1 MTKQRKAQ
9 VVTLAV
15 IVIGLVL
22 VVGRETGWRLPTG
35 SGQDL
40 FSGSEEPETPTD
52 TINRMMDAARD
63 GDVDGY
69 LACFSGQMEKTL
81 RQSVTEMSNSGFADY
96 LQTNNKQIKG
106 FAMYEPTEVSE
117 RAVDLRVEYVYADRN
132 EAQIFRLEKLS
143 NRWAITKVDGIE
155 RVETIVPYGTPVY

>member
-15 IVIGLVL
+15 IVVGLLL
-22 VVGRETGWRLPTG
+22 VVGRETGWRLPSG
-35 SGQDL
+35 SSEAL
-40 FSGSEEPETPTD
+40 FSGSEAPDNPTD

-81 RQSVTEMSNSGFADY
+81 RQSVAEMSNSGFADY
-96 LQTNNKQIKG
+96 LKTNNKQIKG
-106 FAMYEPTEVSE
+106 FAMYAPTEVSE
-117 RAVDLRVEYVYADRN
+117 SAVDVQVEYVYADRN
-132 EAQIFRLEKLS
+132 EAQRFRLERLS
-143 NRWAITKVDGIE
+143 GHWTITKVDGIE

>member
-9 VVTLAV
+9 VVTLVV
-15 IVIGLVL
+15 IAAGLILVL
-22 VVGRETGWRLPTG
+22 GRETGWRLPSG
-35 SGQDL
+35 SSDAL
-40 FSGSEEPETPTD
+40 FSGSEAPDSPTD

-63 GDVDGY
+63 GDVADY

-81 RQSVTEMSNSGFADY
+81 RQSVTEMSNNGFADY
-96 LQTNNKQIKG
+96 LKTNNKQIKG

-117 RAVDLRVEYVYADRN
+117 TAVDIRVEYVYADRN
-132 EAQIFRLEKLS
+132 EAQIFRLEKLAGP
-143 NRWAITKVDGIE
+143 WTITKVDGIE

>member
-22 VVGRETGWRLPTG
+22 VVGRETGWRLPAG

-40 FSGSEEPETPTD
+40 FSGSAKPETPTD

-63 GDVDGY
+63 GDVDAY

-96 LQTNNKQIKG
+96 LKTNNKQIKG

-143 NRWAITKVDGIE
+143 SRWAITKVDGIE